1 VVLGLARA
9 EGFQLIRSMLVVT
22 GLLAGAATTW
32 ILIGPAEPLWWN
44 VAWKLGFGQLV
55 LGAAVLVAAH
65 LATGRAQRN
74 GMTDLYASFPA
85 TTGTRTLGQL
95 AGLVGAVP
103 ASLLLIGATAVTVD
117 LLGAVGTPSVA
128 LLAGGLLLV
137 AAAGA
142 VGIAIAARFPHPL
155 AGLIGALALLF
166 SSGTSHTASGSAI
179 WLLPWQ
185 WTQDNLAYLPGPL
198 AGYPPTAAHLLELGG
213 IAVLAAAAALAATV
227 SRARA
232 RAGLVTGGIVA
243 LAVICLAGALQLRP
257 VPAAGL
263 TSLVRESADP
273 ASVQRCTTANQV
285 RYCLY
290 PGFGREL
297 PSLQAPVNAVLAR
310 LPARPGTPL
319 TVMQVSSLS
328 LPDATLTHGQPSQ
341 QVSRWEA
348 QLQHAPGSTATASR
362 IYVPAGSWPAAGGRL
377 ADARFDVALA
387 AAEWAVGI
395 STGAAGSPSGQLFG
409 GCVPLD
415 QAREAIAIWLAVGA
429 AHLPASELQAGVS
442 GPANGY
448 PAVTVRNA
456 LVPVWTYPGWGAGY
470 LAPQG
475 GEPQDTAVGYLL
487 ASAMTRLPGDKVG
500 RVLSGSW
507 RTWVNVRTTD
517 AQLATALGIATPSVH
532 VPQTPPG
539 QNHVT
544 VNPGQG
550 TGQNPV
556 CAS

>member
-1 VVLGLARA
+1 M
-9 EGFQLIRSMLVVT
+9 FVVT
-22 GLLAGAATTW
+22 GLLAGGATTW

-65 LATGRAQRN
+65 LATGRARRN
-74 GMTDLYASFPA
+74 GMMDLYASFPA

-103 ASLLLIGATAVTVD
+103 ASLLLIGVTAVTVD
-117 LLGAVGTPSVA
+117 LLGAVGAPSIA

-137 AAAGA
+137 IAAGA
-142 VGIAIAARFPHPL
+142 VGIAIAIRFPHPL

-179 WLLPWQ
+179 WLLPWE
-185 WTQDNLAYLPGPL
+185 WTQDQLRFLPGPL
-198 AGYPPTAAHLLELGG
+198 AGYPPTGAHVLELGG
-213 IAVLAAAAALAATV
+213 IAVLAVAAALAATV

-257 VPAAGL
+257 ISTADL
-263 TSLVRESADP
+263 NNLVRESANP
-273 ASVQRCTTANQV
+273 ASVQLCTSANHV

-290 PGFGREL
+290 PGFSRQR
-297 PSLQAPVNAVLAR
+297 PALQAPVNAVLAR
-310 LPARPGTPL
+310 LPARPDKPL
-319 TVMQVSSLS
+319 TVMQVSSLY
-328 LPDATLTHGQPSQ
+328 LPDSTLTHGQPNR

-348 QLQHAPGSTATASR
+348 QLRRAPVTTATASR
-362 IYVPAGSWPAAGGRL
+362 IYVPTGLWPAAGARL
-377 ADARFDVALA
+377 ADAHFDMALA

-395 STGAAGSPSGQLFG
+395 PPNATGSPSGQLFG

-415 QAREAIAIWLAVGA
+415 QAREAIAIWLAIA
-429 AHLPASELQAGVS
+429 ATHPPAGELQAGVS
-442 GPANGY
+442 SPANGY
-448 PAVTVRNA
+448 PAVEVRNT

-475 GEPQDTAVGYLL
+475 VGPQNTAAGYLL
-487 ASAMTRLPGDKVG
+487 ASAMTRLPKQKVVHILTDG
-500 RVLSGSW
+500 WSR
-507 RTWVNVRTTD
+507 WVTVRTTD
-517 AQLATALGIATPSVH
+517 AQLAAALGIPMPRVH
-532 VPQTPPG
+532 VPQSS
-539 QNHVT
+539 QASDHVT

-550 TGQNPV
+550 ITQNPV
-556 CAS
+556 CIS